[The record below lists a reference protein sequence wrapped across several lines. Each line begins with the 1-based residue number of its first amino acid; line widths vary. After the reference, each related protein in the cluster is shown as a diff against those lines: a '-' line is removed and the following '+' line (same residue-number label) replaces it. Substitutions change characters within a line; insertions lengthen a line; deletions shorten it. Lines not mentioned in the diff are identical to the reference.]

1 VVFVDCRSDR
11 LIRPVAI
18 HEVDE
23 QDEFRVSELRYEVQS
38 KICGVS
44 VIVVTITTHGNSR
57 VLKSDRLG
65 KSIFV
70 QN

>member
-23 QDEFRVSELRYEVQS
+23 QDKFRVSELRYEVQS

-44 VIVVTITTHGNSR
+44 VIVSHSNDTR
-57 VLKSDRLG
+57 K
-65 KSIFV
+65 
-70 QN
+70 